1 MRKKAINY
9 AIAGCLIILISSVL
23 YAILKLYIFYQRI
36 DLSVIIINAVVF
48 LVIAALMLF
57 LLKKR
62 SDIDE
67 NEVLND

>member
-1 MRKKAINY
+1 VRKKAINY
-9 AIAGCLIILISSVL
+9 AIAGCLIILMSSVL

-36 DLSVIIINAVVF
+36 DVSVIIINAVVF
-48 LVIAALMLF
+48 LVIAALVLF

>member
-1 MRKKAINY
+1 VRKKAINY